1 MLLERKRVM
10 LLLFF
15 CSLSEY
21 FFCYVKLQSG
31 KGDFLDETVLDAG
44 NSRNWLLQSGN
55 RFELKSLEY
64 DVALVVA
71 V

>member
-1 MLLERKRVM
+1 
-10 LLLFF
+10 
-15 CSLSEY
+15 LSEY
-21 FFCYVKLQSG
+21 FFCYVQLQSG

-44 NSRNWLLQSGN
+44 NSRNWPLQSGN

-64 DVALVVA
+64 DVALGVA